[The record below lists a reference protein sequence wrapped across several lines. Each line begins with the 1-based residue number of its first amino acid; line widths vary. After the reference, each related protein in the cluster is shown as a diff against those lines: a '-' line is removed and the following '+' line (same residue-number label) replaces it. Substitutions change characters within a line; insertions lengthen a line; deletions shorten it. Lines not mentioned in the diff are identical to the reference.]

1 MSVEYEINK
10 AVALKFGIEHRVN
23 DLVGVVSADRY
34 RKCYYDPCNNAQ
46 QAWEIMLANNI
57 CVLNVG
63 DNYVAF
69 NVKGKSVDKHK
80 LDEKPFVAAMLLFLE
95 I

>member
-1 MSVEYEINK
+1 MTEFEINK
-10 AVALKFGIEHRVN
+10 AVAKKAGIKNLVKF
-23 DLVGVVSADRY
+23 
-34 RKCYYDPCNNAQ
+34 DPCNNAQ
-46 QAWEIMLANNI
+46 QAWDIMITNHI
-57 CVLNVG
+57 CILDIG

-80 LDEKPFVAAMLLFLE
+80 LDVKPFVAAMLLFLE